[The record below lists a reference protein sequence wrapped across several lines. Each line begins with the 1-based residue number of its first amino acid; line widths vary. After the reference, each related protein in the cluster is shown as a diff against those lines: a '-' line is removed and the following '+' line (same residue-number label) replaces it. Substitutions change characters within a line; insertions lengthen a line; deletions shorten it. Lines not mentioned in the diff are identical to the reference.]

1 MCDIDSGL
9 GASLPVSTPTLFL
22 TSHSRNSSH
31 EIRKS
36 IYIEVVTGD
45 SLAAQAGVCRDT
57 FPYLRFSFSLLFF
70 PNFCGP
76 VQLTRDTSQQ

>member
-1 MCDIDSGL
+1 MCNIDRGL
-9 GASLPVSTPTLFL
+9 DASLSVSTPALFL
-22 TSHSRNSSH
+22 TSHSRSH

-36 IYIEVVTGD
+36 IYIEVVTGE
-45 SLAAQAGVCRDT
+45 SLVAQTSVSKDT
-57 FPYLRFSFSLLFF
+57 LPYLRFSFSFLFF

>member
-1 MCDIDSGL
+1 MHNIDWGL
-9 GASLPVSTPTLFL
+9 GASLPVSTPALFL
-22 TSHSRNSSH
+22 TSHSRSGSH

-36 IYIEVVTGD
+36 IYIEVTGD
-45 SLAAQAGVCRDT
+45 SLVAQAVSKDT
-57 FPYLRFSFSLLFF
+57 FPYVRSSFSLLFF